1 MTKKISSQETY
12 LSSLHTY
19 AIIVNIPKKKVSVR
33 KIYQKQVIIIKHI
46 LFAVQY
52 IRVQIYICRYTDK
65 QQPHSTT
72 NPTQQQFKPNQTT
85 TPHLDK
91 PNPTTT
97 PQQDKPNPTTTPH
110 LDKPNP
116 TRTPHHD
123 KPNPTTTT
131 RHLDKPTPTTTPQH
145 DKPDP
150 TTTRHTTNPSQQQ
163 PYISTNPSQ
172 QQATP
177 RLFFRPLNSW

>member
-91 PNPTTT
+91 PNPT
-97 PQQDKPNPTTTPH
+97 
-110 LDKPNP
+110 
-116 TRTPHHD
+116 R
-123 KPNPTTTT
+123 
-131 RHLDKPTPTTTPQH
+131 TPQH

-150 TTTRHTTNPSQQQ
+150 ATTRHTTNPSQQQ